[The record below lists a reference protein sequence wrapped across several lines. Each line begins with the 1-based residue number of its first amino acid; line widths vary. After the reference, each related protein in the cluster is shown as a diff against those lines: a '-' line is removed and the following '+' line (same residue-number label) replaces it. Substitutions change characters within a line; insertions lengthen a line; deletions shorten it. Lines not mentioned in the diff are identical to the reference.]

1 MIIFELIGKYLCVEP
16 FLSTGVMSST
26 ALSSCNINVEQLMD
40 DLSFISVVNVYDKN
54 LMILS
59 ISLLVTLLTSMLLLF
74 FKPFIEVYLM
84 YYYKLSFYF
93 LINLLSVSTIYL
105 ITRVYGYSRLYIIF
119 YLILASLFMYV
130 LDRKNWRKILKL

>member
-1 MIIFELIGKYLCVEP
+1 MTRSTLKYFIIFALNILVLLE
-16 FLSTGVMSST
+16 STRVD
-26 ALSSCNINVEQLMD
+26 VEQLMD

>member
-1 MIIFELIGKYLCVEP
+1 MTRSTLKYFIIFALNILVLLE
-16 FLSTGVMSST
+16 STRVD
-26 ALSSCNINVEQLMD
+26 VEQLMD
-40 DLSFISVVNVYDKN
+40 DLSFISVVNVYEKN

-130 LDRKNWRKILKL
+130 LDRKN

>member
-1 MIIFELIGKYLCVEP
+1 MTRSALKYFIIFALNILVLLE
-16 FLSTGVMSST
+16 STRVD
-26 ALSSCNINVEQLMD
+26 VEQLMD

-59 ISLLVTLLTSMLLLF
+59 ISLLVTLLTSMLLVF
-74 FKPFIEVYLM
+74 FRPFIEVYLM

-93 LINLLSVSTIYL
+93 LINLLSISTIYL

-119 YLILASLFMYV
+119 YLILASFLIYL
-130 LDRKNWRKILKL
+130 LDRKN

>member
-1 MIIFELIGKYLCVEP
+1 MTRAILKYFIIFTLNILVLLE
-16 FLSTGVMSST
+16 STRVD
-26 ALSSCNINVEQLMD
+26 VEQLMD

-130 LDRKNWRKILKL
+130 LDRKN

>member
-1 MIIFELIGKYLCVEP
+1 MTRSTLKYFIIFALNILVLLE
-16 FLSTGVMSST
+16 STRVD
-26 ALSSCNINVEQLMD
+26 VEQLMD
-40 DLSFISVVNVYDKN
+40 DLSFISVINVYDKN

-130 LDRKNWRKILKL
+130 LDRKN

>member
-1 MIIFELIGKYLCVEP
+1 MTRSTLKYFIIFALNILVLLE
-16 FLSTGVMSST
+16 STRVD
-26 ALSSCNINVEQLMD
+26 VEQLMD

-105 ITRVYGYSRLYIIF
+105 ITRVYGYSRLY
-119 YLILASLFMYV
+119 LILYLLITSFIFILS
-130 LDRKNWRKILKL
+130 DKNYYLNN

>member
-1 MIIFELIGKYLCVEP
+1 MTRAILKYFIIFTLNILVLLE
-16 FLSTGVMSST
+16 STRVD
-26 ALSSCNINVEQLMD
+26 VEQLMD

>member
-1 MIIFELIGKYLCVEP
+1 MTRSIFKYFIIFIFNVLILLE
-16 FLSTGVMSST
+16 STRVD
-26 ALSSCNINVEQLMD
+26 VEQLMD

-84 YYYKLSFYF
+84 YYYKLSFFF

-130 LDRKNWRKILKL
+130 LDRKN

>member
-1 MIIFELIGKYLCVEP
+1 MTKSTLKYFIIFALNILVLLE
-16 FLSTGVMSST
+16 STRVD
-26 ALSSCNINVEQLMD
+26 VEQLMD
-40 DLSFISVVNVYDKN
+40 DLSFISVINVYDKN

>member
-1 MIIFELIGKYLCVEP
+1 MTRATLKYFIIFTLNILVLLE
-16 FLSTGVMSST
+16 STRVD
-26 ALSSCNINVEQLMD
+26 VEQLMD

-130 LDRKNWRKILKL
+130 LYRKN

>member
-1 MIIFELIGKYLCVEP
+1 MTRSALKYFIIFALNILVLLE
-16 FLSTGVMSST
+16 STRVD
-26 ALSSCNINVEQLMD
+26 VEQLMD

-84 YYYKLSFYF
+84 YYYKLSFFF

-130 LDRKNWRKILKL
+130 LDRKN

>member
-1 MIIFELIGKYLCVEP
+1 MTRSTLKYFIIFALNILVLLE
-16 FLSTGVMSST
+16 STRVD
-26 ALSSCNINVEQLMD
+26 VEQLMD

-105 ITRVYGYSRLYIIF
+105 MTRVYGYSRLYIIF

-130 LDRKNWRKILKL
+130 LDRKN

>member
-1 MIIFELIGKYLCVEP
+1 MTRSTLKYFIIFALNILVLLE
-16 FLSTGVMSST
+16 STRVD
-26 ALSSCNINVEQLMD
+26 VEQLMD

-130 LDRKNWRKILKL
+130 LDRKN

>member
-1 MIIFELIGKYLCVEP
+1 MTRSTLKYFIIFALNILVLLE
-16 FLSTGVMSST
+16 STRVD
-26 ALSSCNINVEQLMD
+26 VEQLMD

-93 LINLLSVSTIYL
+93 LFNLLSVSTIYF

-130 LDRKNWRKILKL
+130 LDRKN

>member
-1 MIIFELIGKYLCVEP
+1 MTRATLKYFIIFTLNILVLLE
-16 FLSTGVMSST
+16 STRVD
-26 ALSSCNINVEQLMD
+26 VEQLMD

-130 LDRKNWRKILKL
+130 LDRKN

>member
-1 MIIFELIGKYLCVEP
+1 MTKSTLKYFIIFALNILVLLE
-16 FLSTGVMSST
+16 STRVD
-26 ALSSCNINVEQLMD
+26 VEQLMD
-40 DLSFISVVNVYDKN
+40 DLSFISVINVYDKN

-130 LDRKNWRKILKL
+130 LDRKN

>member
-1 MIIFELIGKYLCVEP
+1 MTRSIFKYFIIFIFNVLILLE
-16 FLSTGVMSST
+16 STRVD
-26 ALSSCNINVEQLMD
+26 VEQLMD

-93 LINLLSVSTIYL
+93 LINLLSISTIYL

-119 YLILASLFMYV
+119 YLILASFLIYL

>member
-1 MIIFELIGKYLCVEP
+1 MTRSALKYFIIFALNILVLLE
-16 FLSTGVMSST
+16 STRVD
-26 ALSSCNINVEQLMD
+26 VEQLMD

-84 YYYKLSFYF
+84 YYYKLSFFF